1 MAKTSANA
9 QAKQALNA
17 WLAERGWKPFKFQRE
32 AWKAIAEGRSGL
44 LHATTGA
51 GKTYAVWLGALMSFS
66 ALAQVGR
73 VKAAIKN
80 IAKPKKPE
88 TAPLTVLWIT
98 PMRALAADTLRALQ
112 VPLDVLNAAVNGD
125 GTPRFIAW
133 SAGARS
139 GDTAAG
145 ERSAQ
150 NLRLPT
156 VLVTTPESL
165 SLLLARADAKEALG
179 SVRMVV
185 VDEWHEL
192 LGNKRG
198 VQVQLALAR
207 LKNFAPTLPTVCGS
221 LPPEGAGDVLPP
233 RSLTACSFLP
243 PEGAAQPAAWQSQ
256 FRGRNWLE
264 EGALSAPAEPE
275 PASQAD
281 TTPAVSNHA
290 ASPLV
295 IWGMSAT
302 LGNLQEAMHTLLG
315 HAGGVLVQGQ
325 VPKKL
330 VIDSLLPE
338 RTDRFPWAGH
348 LGLSLLPQVIAEIDK
363 SGTTLVFA
371 NTRSQAELWY
381 QAMLEARPDWAG
393 VIALHHGSLDRAV
406 REWVELGLKNGELK
420 AVVCTSSLDLG
431 VDFLPVERV
440 LQIGSP
446 KGVARLL
453 QRAGRSGH
461 APGRP
466 SRITLVPT
474 LGIELAEGAAV
485 RAAIAAGQLESRT
498 SPEQPLDV
506 LVQHLVTVALG
517 GGFVPDALYAEVRG
531 AAAYAGLSREDWDWC
546 LSFVAQGG
554 PSLAV
559 YPDYRRAVPDGEG
572 VWRVLDARLARR
584 HRMNIGT
591 IVSDASMAVQFVG
604 GAKIGTVEESFAA
617 RLKPGDCFLFGGRL
631 LALVRIHEMTAWVR
645 RATGKRPAIPRWSG
659 SRLPLSATL
668 ADAVVRQLA
677 LAQEGR
683 YDTPELEAMR
693 PLLEIQQRWSALPT
707 PDRLLAE
714 VLQTRE
720 GWHLFVYPFAGRQVH
735 LGLANLLAWRV
746 AQHAPRTF
754 SMAVNDYGF
763 ELLSATEVDWPA
775 LLPQVLNPDT
785 HPPVECGSDTIQQ
798 ARAAEPALP
807 GCRRSVP
814 PGAQE
819 ATRSERP
826 WGQHIQ
832 RGGQLLLEV
841 LASLNASELAQ
852 RRFREIARVSG
863 LIFQGY
869 PGEKRSN
876 KQLQASSSLFYE
888 VFRKYDPA
896 NRLLLQ
902 AEQELLSQELD
913 IGRLQHALERMNRQ
927 LLQIQVLDRPTPF
940 AFPLMVERFREQL
953 SNESLADRIARM
965 VAQLD
970 QAADGPAG
978 HQNEGKASGAAD
990 AAVENV
996 RLSLAFSQDTLSR
1009 PTAGRA
1015 KGRRSGV

>member
-1 MAKTSANA
+1 MSVAKSSAA
-9 QAKQALNA
+9 ASAKQTLNA
-17 WLAERGWKPFKFQRE
+17 WLAERRWKPFKFQRD
-32 AWKAIAEGRSGL
+32 AWKAIADGRSGL

-66 ALAQVGR
+66 AFAQAGR
-73 VKAAIKN
+73 SQAAIRKV
-80 IAKPKKPE
+80 AKPKKPE

-98 PMRALAADTLRALQ
+98 PMRALAADTLRALLP
-112 VPLDVLNAAVNGD
+112 PLEALNAAMNDD
-125 GTPRFIAW
+125 GTPRFLAW

-150 NLRLPT
+150 NQRLPT

-165 SLLLARADAKEALG
+165 SLLLARADAREVLG

-192 LGNKRG
+192 IGNKRG

-207 LKNFAPTLPTVCGS
+207 LKAPTLPTACGS
-221 LPPEGAGDVLPP
+221 LPPEGAAPP
-233 RSLTACSFLP
+233 AVRQSRSC
-243 PEGAAQPAAWQSQ
+243 
-256 FRGRNWLE
+256 GRNLFE
-264 EGALSAPAEPE
+264 EGVASAPAEPE
-275 PASQAD
+275 LLLPPLGEGRD
-281 TTPAVSNHA
+281 GGLPDPA

-302 LGNLQEAMHTLLG
+302 LGNLSEAMHTLLG
-315 HAGGVLVQGQ
+315 HDKGVLVQGQ
-325 VPKKL
+325 AAKEL
-330 VIDSLLPE
+330 VIDSLLPD

-348 LGLSLLPQVIAEIDK
+348 LGLTMLPQVIAEIDK

-393 VIALHHGSLDRAV
+393 LIALHHGSLDRAV

-474 LGIELAEGAAV
+474 LGTELAEGAAV
-485 RAAIAAGQLESRT
+485 RAAIAAGHIESRT
-498 SPEQPLDV
+498 SPDRPLDV
-506 LVQHLVTVALG
+506 LVQHLVTVALS
-517 GGFVPDALYAEVRG
+517 GGFVPEALYAEVRG

-559 YPDYRRAVPDGEG
+559 YPDYRRVVPDEDG
-572 VWRVLDARLARR
+572 VWRVSDARLARR

-591 IVSDASMAVQFVG
+591 IVSDASMAVQYVG

-645 RATGKRPAIPRWSG
+645 RATGKRPAVPRWSG
-659 SRLPLSATL
+659 SRLPLSTTL
-668 ADAVVRQLA
+668 ADAVVQQLA

-683 YDTPELEAMR
+683 FDTPELAAMR

-720 GWHLFVYPFAGRQVH
+720 GWHLFVYPFAGRSVH
-735 LGLANLLAWRV
+735 LGLANLIAWRV

-763 ELLSATEVDWPA
+763 ELLSATEVDWA
-775 LLPQVLNPDT
+775 MLLPQVLTPDAYT
-785 HPPVECGSDTIQQ
+785 PGECGGADSEP

-807 GCRRSVP
+807 GRRRSVP
-814 PGAQE
+814 PGGQE

-832 RGGQLLLEV
+832 RGGLLLEV

-863 LIFQGY
+863 LVFQGY

-888 VFRKYDPA
+888 VFKKYDPA

-927 LLQIQVLDRPTPF
+927 LLQLQVLDRPTPF
-940 AFPLMVERFREQL
+940 AFPLMVERLREQL
-953 SNESLADRIARM
+953 SNESVADRIARM

-970 QAADGPAG
+970 QAADEPAG
-978 HQNEGKASGAAD
+978 HHVGAKTGSGAE
-990 AAVENV
+990 AAAETV

-1009 PTAGRA
+1009 PKDGRA
-1015 KGRRSGV
+1015 KGRRPGL